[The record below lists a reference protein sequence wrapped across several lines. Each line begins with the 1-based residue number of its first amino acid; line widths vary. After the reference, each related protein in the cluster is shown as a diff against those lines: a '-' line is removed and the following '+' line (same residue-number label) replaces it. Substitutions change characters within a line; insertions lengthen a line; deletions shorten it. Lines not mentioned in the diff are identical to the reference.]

1 MSEQAE
7 VVNEVNAPGTD
18 RYNEQMIA
26 KAESGLTGSFNTDI
40 NDVDSE
46 VEVQEEKLYAGK
58 FKSESDL
65 EKSVLELLKKQGN
78 LEEYYKQL
86 ESNLGKKKD
95 DVQVEDKP
103 EVEQKEEVKVDANAP
118 LDNTFFEGM
127 TKEFW
132 EKGDISS
139 DSISKLTALGI
150 PQSVIEIH
158 KKGLIALQREQVGL
172 QEKTDSEIESIAGG
186 KEGFSTLMDWAKDNV
201 PNAFLKN
208 LSDAY
213 TSNDTETVS
222 FNLKAL
228 KKMYAEQNGV
238 EPQLKQGSSSNSSSG
253 DVYASWAEVTKD
265 MSDKR
270 YAKDSSFN
278 KMVQLKLKRSKI

>member
-1 MSEQAE
+1 MDEQAE
-7 VVNEVNAPGTD
+7 VVNEVSTPGTD
-18 RYNEQMIA
+18 AYNEAMIA
-26 KAESGLTGSFNTDI
+26 KAEGGLTGSFNTDI
-40 NDVDSE
+40 SDVDEQE
-46 VEVQEEKLYAGK
+46 VVQEEKLIAGK
-58 FKSESDL
+58 FKSEADL

-86 ESNLGKKKD
+86 ESNLGKKKEE
-95 DVQVEDKP
+95 VQVEDKQ

-132 EKGDISS
+132 ENGDISS
-139 DSISKLTALGI
+139 DRISKLTALGI

-158 KKGLIALQREQVGL
+158 KKGLIALQREQASL
-172 QEKTDSEIESIAGG
+172 QDKTDSEIESITGG
-186 KEGFSTLMDWAKDNV
+186 KEGFSALMEWAKNNV

-213 TSNDTETVS
+213 ASNDTETVS

-238 EPQLKQGSSSNSSSG
+238 EPQLKLGSSSNSSSG
-253 DVYASWAEVTKD
+253 DVYTSWAEVTKD

-270 YAKDSSFN
+270 YAKDASFN